1 MASVLRLE
9 PPTLGLQGQR
19 FSFSAILMLWTKKLK
34 YKSTQ
39 NKWRYSFQF
48 YSTLAQL
55 VLLATLLVTYT
66 VFYRT
71 KAEFINMMEMHFIEW
86 LVRTIRHNPNRMTH
100 RYSHNISDE
109 QIIKFKTIEY
119 SLEILIRIG
128 LFAHWLRLKWYTQ
141 KMWGHK

>member
-1 MASVLRLE
+1 
-9 PPTLGLQGQR
+9 
-19 FSFSAILMLWTKKLK
+19 MLLIKKLK

-86 LVRTIRHNPNRMTH
+86 LVRTIRHNPNRITH
-100 RYSHNISDE
+100 RFSYNISVE
-109 QIIKFKTIEY
+109 QIIKFTTIEY
-119 SLEILIRIG
+119 SLEILIRKVQRAEVTRDVIKY
-128 LFAHWLRLKWYTQ
+128 LSCSAYVMQASKLVPDWSMRWSRDMLLKEL
-141 KMWGHK
+141 HL